1 MARTKKVV
9 VSALHFAGTLGL
21 SACVARARPVAQ
33 SGTASS
39 DPTHTHLHDVRNANA
54 RLLALLPRYL
64 LDSASQ
70 LGAANDGSAPHS
82 SPARRSLPAATP
94 KIIAGAVVG
103 GVALTTLLLAALLLW
118 RRTRRPPPAAAVV
131 GVRAR
136 DTPGD
141 AMDLPKIAPLTVDTG
156 SRAPVYRVLTP
167 LQRSTPTPTLAAT
180 PVDLVAKPR
189 RCSDWSALSPSSPTS
204 RPSTAP
210 GSPSSP
216 RLRTVGS
223 NGSLT
228 FAPSA
233 YQPTVRPKASTA
245 SLRSQTVR
253 ASGLPS
259 LQPLIIPPVATSS
272 TPSTALSAAAASPE
286 TLKRQRS
293 LASML
298 DMKSGSSHL
307 DSPSADTLRAE
318 TPRAVV
324 RYEAD
329 ALISGCNEGRPV
341 RYEVEEDAGTWSEEV
356 VRLPPRYSTLQS
368 APAAVTTP
376 PAGL

>member
-1 MARTKKVV
+1 MARAQSKSVV
-9 VSALHFAGTLGL
+9 ACALVFAATLCTCTA
-21 SACVARARPVAQ
+21 SPTQ

-39 DPTHTHLHDVRNANA
+39 DPSHTQLHDVRNANA

-64 LDSASQ
+64 LGGSAE

-82 SPARRSLPAATP
+82 SRVQRSLPAATS
-94 KIIAGAVVG
+94 KILAGAVVG
-103 GVALTTLLLAALLLW
+103 GVALATLLLAALALW
-118 RRTRRPPPAAAVV
+118 RRARRRPPPAVAVV

-136 DTPGD
+136 DTLGD
-141 AMDLPKIAPLTVDTG
+141 AMDLPKPAPLTVDTAG
-156 SRAPVYRVLTP
+156 TRAPPVYRVLSP
-167 LQRSTPTPTLAAT
+167 LHPAARTRTPTPST
-180 PVDLVAKPR
+180 PVDLVARPR

-233 YQPTVRPKASTA
+233 YQPTLRPKASSA
-245 SLRSQTVR
+245 SLRSH
-253 ASGLPS
+253 APGLPS
-259 LQPLIIPPVATSS
+259 LQPLIIPPVAATSS
-272 TPSTALSAAAASPE
+272 TPSTALSAASPE

-298 DMKSGSSHL
+298 DMKAGGSSAHL

-329 ALISGCNEGRPV
+329 ALISGCNAGRPV

-368 APAAVTTP
+368 RPPAATT
-376 PAGL
+376 GL